1 MKKDKHTEKIKIFK
15 SLNGFYVFLMI
26 NSIVTAFCFKF
37 LNREHLRTF
46 LLSTSLTS
54 DQISLSIVFFFLSLE
69 FLSINVFVKKSDI
82 LYNPQSILGFAPM
95 ALCAFTVLC
104 INSALNDV
112 HFMNIK
118 FYTWQIMLYALFLSL
133 TIFEL
138 FIIVKELIKPYL
150 LSALDP
156 SNEKSNER
164 IIAENINSIIMPF
177 IAVLISLMALIFR

>member
-1 MKKDKHTEKIKIFK
+1 MEKYIKVEKIKIFR
-15 SLNGFYVFLMI
+15 SINEFYVFLMM

-37 LNREHLRTF
+37 LNRNYLRVF

-54 DQISLSIVFFFLSLE
+54 DQISLSIVFFFISLE
-69 FLSINVFVKKSDI
+69 LLSINVFVKKSDI

-95 ALCAFTVLC
+95 VLCTFTVLC
-104 INSALNDV
+104 ISSALNDV
-112 HFMNIK
+112 HFMKIK
-118 FYTWQIMLYALFLSL
+118 FYTWQIMLYSLFLSL

-138 FIIVKELIKPYL
+138 FVIVKELIKPYL

-156 SNEKSNER
+156 RNEKSNER
-164 IIAENINSIIMPF
+164 IIAENINNIIMPF